1 MTLENDTE
9 IGSIIG
15 SNSHIDYVGEI
26 YTETM
31 REDSPE
37 PTDFEFGQ
45 FVYILKELQGQ
56 QRAFIGIIYDTQ
68 LVDPDQGRSGPR
80 LAQPDEQNIF
90 QPSYVDEKQ
99 VLTGILILGYAEA
112 EDGELVNP
120 EHSIPRRTLEID
132 DVVRK
137 LSKEDIIRFH
147 EVEEEV
153 RLEYYQRIVD
163 VAGGFAEDIL
173 SQVLTELKAERP
185 GEADALDV
193 IQKNLEWQTK
203 MGGVE

>member
-15 SNSHIDYVGEI
+15 SNSHIDYIGEI

-31 REDSPE
+31 REDPPE

-45 FVYILKELQGQ
+45 FVYVLKQVQGQ

-68 LVDPDQGRSGPR
+68 LVDPDQGRAGPR

-99 VLTGILILGYAEA
+99 VLTGIALLGYAEV
-112 EDGELVNP
+112 EDGELVDP
-120 EHSIPRRTLEID
+120 VHSIPRWTMEID
-132 DVVRK
+132 DVVQK
-137 LSKEDIIRFH
+137 LSEEDVIRFH
-147 EVEEEV
+147 EVDGEV
-153 RLEYYQRIVD
+153 RLEYYQRIID

-173 SQVLTELKAERP
+173 GQVLTQLKQEKP

>member
-15 SNSHIDYVGEI
+15 SNSHVDYVGEV

-31 REDSPE
+31 REDPPE

-45 FVYILKELQGQ
+45 FVYILKQVQGQ
-56 QRAFIGIIYDTQ
+56 ERAFIGIIYDTQ

-99 VLTGILILGYAEA
+99 VLTGIALLGHAKVD
-112 EDGELVNP
+112 DGELVEP
-120 EHSIPRRTLEID
+120 EHSIPRWTLEVD
-132 DVVRK
+132 DVVQK
-137 LSKEDIIRFH
+137 LSEEDIIGFH
-147 EVEEEV
+147 EVEGEV

-173 SQVLTELKAERP
+173 SQVLTQLKEERP

-193 IQKNLEWQTK
+193 ILKNLEWQTK

>member
-1 MTLENDTE
+1 MKLENDTE
-9 IGSIIG
+9 IGSIIS

-26 YTETM
+26 YTDTM
-31 REDSPE
+31 RENPPE

-45 FVYILKELQGQ
+45 FVYILKKMGGQ
-56 QRAFIGIIYDTQ
+56 QRVFIGIIYDTQ

-80 LAQPDEQNIF
+80 LAQSDEQNIF

-99 VLTGILILGYAEA
+99 VLTGILLLGHAKLE
-112 EDGELVNP
+112 EGELVNP
-120 EHSIPRRTLEID
+120 KHSIPRQTLEID
-132 DVVRK
+132 DIIRK
-137 LSKEDIIRFH
+137 LSKEDLIRFH
-147 EVEEEV
+147 EVGEEV

-173 SQVLTELKAERP
+173 SQVLTELKEEKP

>member
-9 IGSIIG
+9 IGSVIG
-15 SNSHIDYVGEI
+15 SNSHIDYVGEV

-31 REDSPE
+31 RENPPE

-45 FVYILKELQGQ
+45 FVYVLKEVQGRT
-56 QRAFIGIIYDTQ
+56 RAFIGIIYDTQ

-80 LAQPDEQNIF
+80 LAQPEEQNVF

-99 VLTGILILGYAEA
+99 VLTGIALLGHAEV
-112 EDGELVNP
+112 EDGELVDP
-120 EHSIPRRTLEID
+120 EHSIPRWTLEID
-132 DVVRK
+132 DVVQK
-137 LSKEDIIRFH
+137 LSEEDVVRFH
-147 EVEEEV
+147 EVEGEV

-173 SQVLTELKAERP
+173 SQVLTLLKRERP

-193 IQKNLEWQTK
+193 IQRNLEWQTK

>member
-15 SNSHIDYVGEI
+15 SNSHVDYVGEV

-31 REDSPE
+31 REDPPE
-37 PTDFEFGQ
+37 PTEFEFGQ
-45 FVYILKELQGQ
+45 FVYILKQVQGQ
-56 QRAFIGIIYDTQ
+56 ERAFIGIIYDTQ

-99 VLTGILILGYAEA
+99 VLTGIALLGHAKVD
-112 EDGELVNP
+112 DGGLVKP
-120 EHSIPRRTLEID
+120 EYSIPRWTLEVD
-132 DVVRK
+132 DVVQK
-137 LSKEDIIRFH
+137 LSEEDIIGFH
-147 EVEEEV
+147 EVEGEV

-173 SQVLTELKAERP
+173 SQVLTQLKEERP

-193 IQKNLEWQTK
+193 ILKNLEWQTK